1 MTNKSMNI
9 FFFSSLLSDSDYF
22 MDMRKPL
29 ECQKN
34 NYEKYVEMLMS
45 GISPR
50 SIQIQFIGW
59 KAGRR
64 FIMTSQDWGIFEAL
78 EENVRRE
85 CRKVFTSH
93 FKD

>member
-1 MTNKSMNI
+1 MNI

-50 SIQIQFIGW
+50 SIQIQFIEW
-59 KAGRR
+59 MA
-64 FIMTSQDWGIFEAL
+64 
-78 EENVRRE
+78 
-85 CRKVFTSH
+85 
-93 FKD
+93 